1 MRRSQSRGAWEE
13 AAPSA
18 GPPLRDALPGLCP
31 ERRLRSTGRR
41 PSPAALSRLSSGFSG
56 TGAGHSAAI
65 AQSPGKDDPATVRP
79 KATTRLGFSNEL
91 GSRPHGKSE
100 FRFSGAPT
108 PDPLGLPPTP
118 HPGRAP
124 ERHISGLSFLASRF
138 CVLVD
143 TATAGPSGGSALETA
158 QRETSCSK
166 QGCSHRRGIFT
177 VGSGRW
183 ASLGSRSSSLSVS
196 L

>member
-1 MRRSQSRGAWEE
+1 MRRSQSRWAWEE

-31 ERRLRSTGRR
+31 ERRLRGTGRR

-108 PDPLGLPPTP
+108 PDPLGLPPP
-118 HPGRAP
+118 
-124 ERHISGLSFLASRF
+124 ILAEPRS
-138 CVLVD
+138 
-143 TATAGPSGGSALETA
+143 ATFPGSAFWHPDSASWWTPPLLGP
-158 QRETSCSK
+158 REDLPLK
-166 QGCSHRRGIFT
+166 QLREKLRVQNKDVVIA
-177 VGSGRW
+177 VE
-183 ASLGSRSSSLSVS
+183 SSLWALGGGRPLAPARLVF